1 MFMDYINANHGKLE
15 HMYKDKTIIFICDRA
30 YHSYDLFHL
39 LDSYGFK
46 YIIRIKNNNLINNK
60 KDTKNKNIIF
70 FRENTRCIT
79 YEIPLAIKY
88 TDTVSKKKK
97 LCTLKTTYNIITN
110 LNDTVKFSDNII
122 EKIYRIRWYIEQFF
136 QFTKKNTKLGFFKEK
151 NNNNHKIIRTCV
163 SIVILLLK
171 ILVHIYVSSNKFKK
185 KYKTFLNNDCLKKIN
200 YSVLINGLYT
210 NLLTNIIKNKCNKNK
225 IINFMDIFFDT
236 YKNKENRSFPRVSLL
251 PFSKWYI
258 KKYHKKYDM
267 DQILSAIY
275 NNTVNKLHKNLK
287 TRALTFLKTFTIINL
302 NVQ

>member
-15 HMYKDKTIIFICDRA
+15 HMYKDKIIIFICDRA

-122 EKIYRIRWYIEQFF
+122 EKYIVLDG
-136 QFTKKNTKLGFFKEK
+136 T
-151 NNNNHKIIRTCV
+151 
-163 SIVILLLK
+163 
-171 ILVHIYVSSNKFKK
+171 
-185 KYKTFLNNDCLKKIN
+185 LNNFFNSLKKIQ
-200 YSVLINGLYT
+200 S
-210 NLLTNIIKNKCNKNK
+210 
-225 IINFMDIFFDT
+225 
-236 YKNKENRSFPRVSLL
+236 
-251 PFSKWYI
+251 
-258 KKYHKKYDM
+258 
-267 DQILSAIY
+267 
-275 NNTVNKLHKNLK
+275 
-287 TRALTFLKTFTIINL
+287 
-302 NVQ
+302 